1 MTSGPISSLEQLSD
15 MEYSSASWAE
25 ALKDMFSSFR
35 ECSRGEETMK
45 VILQGF
51 NRRKNGKLVK
61 GQTPKR
67 SCLNLN
73 NKTK

>member
-35 ECSRGEETMK
+35 NVLEE
-45 VILQGF
+45 
-51 NRRKNGKLVK
+51 RK
-61 GQTPKR
+61 Q
-67 SCLNLN
+67 
-73 NKTK
+73 